1 MRNVRRMHAILTL
14 AVLAACAVDRD
25 EPLVRFVPGVAGGIQ
40 PEIDSRTGSGDY
52 SLIYQLS
59 PDGSSLRLGFRGPS
73 EALTAGFS
81 TETKVEGD
89 EHSIV
94 CRVGGSD
101 FRATLARWKLD
112 ANGRVCDAWV
122 RTKPVV
128 EIRPHGEREPGQL
141 AVSCEWRP
149 LVDGVGSGPWHPPPG
164 R

>member
-1 MRNVRRMHAILTL
+1 MLSVRTGRAILML
-14 AVLAACAVDRD
+14 AVLAACAGDRD
-25 EPLVRFVPGVAGGIQ
+25 EALVRFQPGVAAGIQ
-40 PEIDSRTGSGDY
+40 PEIDSRTGSGEY

-59 PDGSSLRLGFRGPS
+59 PDGSSLRMGFRGPS

-81 TETKVEGD
+81 TEKKVEGD

-94 CRVGGSD
+94 CRIGGSD

-112 ANGRVCDAWV
+112 ANGRVCEAWV

-128 EIRPHGEREPGQL
+128 EVRPYGEREPDQL

-149 LVDGVGSGPWHPPPG
+149 LVNGKGSGPWRPPPG